1 MTSTDPWDAPLEPQ
15 IQLSPDEPLSAEQI
29 NRLWE
34 MFHAIATHWDIKIE
48 VELLRSRWLDMLE
61 ARCAGVPDYRGE
73 YANAAEV
80 YTELL
85 GKLGAPAAI
94 DKLYRQTVVT
104 DAAQAIT
111 RLTHAKFYV
120 ANDFIR
126 CFVATGGFRGFV
138 PKTVPGARNYTGYM
152 GGSRFREW
160 DPVRTGKRK

>member
-1 MTSTDPWDAPLEPQ
+1 MTSTDPWDGPLKPEILEP
-15 IQLSPDEPLSAEQI
+15 PVEPLDAKQLDT
-29 NRLWE
+29 LWQ
-34 MFHAIATHWDIKIE
+34 MFRGIATHWKLDIE

-61 ARCAGVPDYRGE
+61 ARGAGEIDYRGE
-73 YANAAEV
+73 YANAAQV
-80 YTELL
+80 YEALVA
-85 GKLGAPAAI
+85 KLGESAAI

-104 DAAQAIT
+104 DPGQAT
-111 RLTHAKFYV
+111 TKLTHAKFHV

-138 PKTVPGARNYTGYM
+138 PKARNYTGYM